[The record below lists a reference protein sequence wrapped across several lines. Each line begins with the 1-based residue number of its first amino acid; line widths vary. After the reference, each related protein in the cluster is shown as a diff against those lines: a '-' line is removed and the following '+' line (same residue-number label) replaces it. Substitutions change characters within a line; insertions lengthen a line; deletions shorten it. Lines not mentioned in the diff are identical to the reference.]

1 MHVDERAFA
10 FVLRRLEQLKLENAE
25 LRRSEMELKVLATS
39 RIVAKQLVESNSN
52 AHVTL
57 NSKLKNLLPK
67 GDKVDQLRALLLA
80 NPLAVQTW
88 RDTGTG
94 GSMLHVAAE
103 SNNLP
108 AVVLLVH
115 GFNHAL
121 LEVDLCGRTA
131 LHLAAWKQAIKVCEF
146 LIEAMGPDAARGEN
160 APVDMAGYTPAALS
174 ALALNL
180 YDYDANKQHDYEQV
194 RRSVKK
200 FLHVKGD
207 ACVSPR
213 RLAALNRSTGGKSK
227 LRTQQQR
234 LPPPTSSQVP
244 HGTCLM
250 NGWGIKMEDY
260 LFVASP
266 VEEYEVDLHVFAVF
280 DGHGGALCAKQCTE
294 EMLPR
299 LLATQSLLSSGDEH
313 ELVEFAQNTI
323 QGMEVGLQAMP
334 EFAWREVEIRPA
346 MGGEPAV
353 TEWQLGD
360 GSGTTCVLALVTGE
374 WVCVAHVGD
383 SRAALISSDGDGQDV
398 AVTRDHKLAVG
409 EAVDEFVRGEV
420 ERIERLGGV
429 VVNGKRVGV
438 DKDGK
443 TSLGMTRS
451 LGDFWAKRNTSP
463 QGEHVVS
470 PVPDVWIQPRTSLG
484 GGFLVIASDGIW
496 DVVSEREVG
505 QFIRAKVDQG
515 VADLHHL
522 ANELCDYC
530 LERDSQ
536 DNMSVIIVD
545 LRATLVPSPVRR
557 PVFE

>member
-10 FVLRRLEQLKLENAE
+10 FVLRRLEQVKLENAQ
-25 LRRSEMELKVLATS
+25 LQRSEMELKVLATS
-39 RIVAKQLVESNSN
+39 RMVAKQLVESNSN
-52 AHVTL
+52 AQVTL

-67 GDKVDQLRALLLA
+67 CDKVDQLRALLLL

-108 AVVLLVH
+108 AVMLLVH

-121 LEVDLCGRTA
+121 EEVDLCGRTA
-131 LHLAAWKQAIKVCEF
+131 LHLAAWKQSIKVCEF
-146 LIEAMGPDAARGEN
+146 LINEIGPDAARGEN

-180 YDYDANKQHDYEQV
+180 YDYDANKQQDYEQV

-213 RLAALNRSTGGKSK
+213 RLAALNRSAGGKSK
-227 LRTQQQR
+227 LRTLQPQVV
-234 LPPPTSSQVP
+234 LPSVTY
-244 HGTCLM
+244 GTCLM

-260 LFVASP
+260 LFAMSP
-266 VEEYEVDLHVFAVF
+266 VEDYEVDLHVFAVF

-299 LLATQSLLSSGDEH
+299 LLATQSLLSAGDEQ

-323 QGMEVGLQAMP
+323 QGMEIGLQTMP
-334 EFAWREVEIRPA
+334 EFAWREIEIRPT

-360 GSGTTCVLALVTGE
+360 GSGTTCVLVLVTSE
-374 WVCVAHVGD
+374 LICVAHVGD
-383 SRAALISSDGDGQDV
+383 SRAALISSSVDDQDI
-398 AVTRDHKLAVG
+398 AITRDHKLTLEEG
-409 EAVDEFVRGEV
+409 TDGFVQGEV
-420 ERIERLGGV
+420 ERIERLGGYV
-429 VVNGKRVGV
+429 INGKRVSV

-463 QGEHVVS
+463 QGEHVIS
-470 PVPDVWIQPRTSLG
+470 PLPEVWIQSRKTTTN
-484 GGFLVIASDGIW
+484 GFLVLASDGVW
-496 DVVSEREVG
+496 DVVSERDVG
-505 QFIRAKVDQG
+505 EFIRAKVNQQG
-515 VADLHHL
+515 AVDLHQI
-522 ANELCDYC
+522 ANDLCDYC

-536 DNMSVIIVD
+536 DNMSAIIID
-545 LRATLVPSPVRR
+545 LRSFDSHSPVRR
-557 PVFE
+557 PIFE